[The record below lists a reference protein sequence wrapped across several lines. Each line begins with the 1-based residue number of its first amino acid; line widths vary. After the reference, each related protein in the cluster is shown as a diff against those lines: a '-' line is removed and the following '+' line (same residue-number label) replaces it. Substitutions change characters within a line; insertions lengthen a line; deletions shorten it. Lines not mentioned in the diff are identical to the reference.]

1 MSAKLRVLGAV
12 MVVAAAGITLPAAH
26 AAPAAPAPLV
36 IKSIKTNGDTTVSL
50 KTLRTVRF
58 EIPSNVTTGYHYE
71 IAVPK
76 NTAKSKVSKLV
87 YVGDAPSMPGSGG
100 TSVVTVKPTQAGTT
114 AVKWTLIAPGGA
126 VSSTSTVTLNFK
138 KG

>member
-1 MSAKLRVLGAV
+1 MSGKLRILGAALA
-12 MVVAAAGITLPAAH
+12 VVSVGLAVPAAGAS
-26 AAPAAPAPLV
+26 PAPLV
-36 IKSIKTNGDTTVSL
+36 ISSLKTNQDSTVSL

-58 EIPSNVTTGYHYE
+58 EIPSNVTTGYRYE

-87 YVGDAPSMPGSGG
+87 YVGDAPAMPGSGG
-100 TSVVTVKPTQAGTT
+100 TSVVTVKPSQAGTT

-126 VSSTSTVTLNFK
+126 VTSTSTVTLNFK
-138 KG
+138 KA

>member
-1 MSAKLRVLGAV
+1 MSRKFLVLGAAGAIAAV
-12 MVVAAAGITLPAAH
+12 GLVVPAAH
-26 AAPAAPAPLV
+26 AAQAPLV
-36 IKSIKTNGDTTVSL
+36 MKTNQDTTVSL

-58 EIPSNVTTGYHYE
+58 EIPSNITTGYHYDVT
-71 IAVPK
+71 VPK

-87 YVGDAPSMPGSGG
+87 YVASAPAMAGSGG

-126 VSSTSTVTLNFK
+126 VTSTSTVTLNFK
-138 KG
+138 KA

>member
-1 MSAKLRVLGAV
+1 MSARLGTCCAAFAV
-12 MVVAAAGITLPAAH
+12 ASLGIVMPAAE
-26 AAPAAPAPLV
+26 ALPAPLV
-36 IKSIKTNGDTTVSL
+36 ISSLKTNQDSTVPL

-58 EIPSNVTTGYHYE
+58 EIPSNVTTGYHLE

-76 NTAKSKVSKLV
+76 NSAKSKVSKLV
-87 YVGDAPSMPGSGG
+87 YVGDTPSMPGSGG

-126 VSSTSTVTLNFK
+126 VTSTSTVNLDFK
-138 KG
+138 KA

>member
-1 MSAKLRVLGAV
+1 MSGKLRVLGAALIIAGV
-12 MVVAAAGITLPAAH
+12 GWAAPAAQ
-26 AAPAAPAPLV
+26 AAPAPLV
-36 IKSIKTNGDTTVSL
+36 ITSLKTNQDSTVSL

-58 EIPSNVTTGYHYE
+58 EIPSNITTGYHYE

-76 NTAKSKVSKLV
+76 NTAKAKVSKLV
-87 YVGDAPSMPGSGG
+87 YVGSTPVLTGSGG
-100 TSVVTVKPTQAGTT
+100 TSVVTVNPTQAGTT

-138 KG
+138 KA

>member
-1 MSAKLRVLGAV
+1 MLGAV
-12 MVVAAAGITLPAAH
+12 LAVTSLGLAVPAAQ
-26 AAPAAPAPLV
+26 AVSSPLV
-36 IKSIKTNGDTTVSL
+36 ISSLKTNQDSTVAL

-87 YVGDAPSMPGSGG
+87 YIGDAPSMPGSGG

-126 VSSTSTVTLNFK
+126 VSSTNTVTLNFK
-138 KG
+138 KA

>member
-1 MSAKLRVLGAV
+1 MSRKFLVLGAAGAIAAV
-12 MVVAAAGITLPAAH
+12 GLVVPAAH
-26 AAPAAPAPLV
+26 AAQAPLV
-36 IKSIKTNGDTTVSL
+36 IKSLKTNQDTTVSL

-58 EIPSNVTTGYHYE
+58 EIPSNITTGYHYD
-71 IAVPK
+71 VTGPK

-87 YVGDAPSMPGSGG
+87 YVASAPAMAGSGG

-126 VSSTSTVTLNFK
+126 VTSTSTVTLNFK
-138 KG
+138 KA